1 MIKSI
6 VQSGKYVQVS
16 GGMTS
21 GPYISP
27 GTTGAGMMRWNANM
41 NNIEINDGNS
51 WLTLSTAIPSIGLT
65 AEAESLLDWA
75 RVKRDEEYRIAALA
89 AQHPTV
95 ADALEA
101 VKKAQEQLQVV
112 SILCETNER

>member
-6 VQSGKYVQVS
+6 IQSGKYVQVS

-51 WLTLSTAIPSIGLT
+51 WLTMSTAMPSIGLT

-75 RVKRDEEYRIAALA
+75 RTKRDEEYRITALA
-89 AQHPTV
+89 EKHPTV
-95 ADALEA
+95 ADALAA
-101 VKKAQEQLQVV
+101 VQLAQDQLKVV
-112 SILCETNER
+112 TALCNTDNK